1 VSDTYQKALKPF
13 KNSQKRL
20 IRNAKVRSSTLLDS
34 TIPFNPN
41 FKGLNVLQP
50 DSLFLFAH
58 EKSNQLCRAQAISVD
73 RKATVANSRQQI
85 SKLKM
90 NH

>member
-1 VSDTYQKALKPF
+1 MY
-13 KNSQKRL
+13 
-20 IRNAKVRSSTLLDS
+20 
-34 TIPFNPN
+34 FNQ
-41 FKGLNVLQP
+41 VL
-50 DSLFLFAH
+50 SFFVH

-85 SKLKM
+85 SKRKM